1 MFHKVLNYDSELRT
15 DNRKRNF
22 LQYRFLRL
30 MIKFKL
36 NKVLSNK

>member
-1 MFHKVLNYDSELRT
+1 MSRKVLNYDSELGS
-15 DNRKRNF
+15 DNPKKNF

-36 NKVLSNK
+36 NKVLCNK